1 MFKKNVGT
9 YDKFLRLTLSLLLIL
24 WVIASA
30 PIFGSTV
37 ITYLIGFFAFM
48 NLVTGLLSICIVYLL
63 FDFSTARNSKS

>member
-9 YDKFLRLTLSLLLIL
+9 YDKFLRLTLSVLLIL